1 MTGMQNCLRK
11 SKESV
16 FEMRKEIRLAGFG
29 GQGLILAGIILA
41 KAAVMHVGLEAAQ
54 RQSYGTEARGGASRS
69 EVIISDQAIDYPG
82 VISGRNDIL
91 IAMGGAALTKYL
103 KDVKPGGIV
112 IYDPDLI
119 LNVPKGVDANFY
131 GIRAAATAERLGRRI
146 VANMVMIGALAEL
159 TDILPLDAVKKTV
172 SSSVKAGT
180 EEMNLQAIDAGI
192 AEAKSLTKKVA

>member
-1 MTGMQNCLRK
+1 
-11 SKESV
+11 
-16 FEMRKEIRLAGFG
+16 MRKEIRLAGFG
-29 GQGLILAGIILA
+29 GQGLILAGVVLA
-41 KAAVMHVGLEAAQ
+41 KAAVMHAGLEAAQ

-82 VISGRNDIL
+82 VISGKNDIL
-91 IAMGGAALTKYL
+91 IAMGGAALTRYL

-119 LNVPKGVDANFY
+119 LNVPKDVDANFY

-159 TDILPLDAVKKTV
+159 TGILPLDAVKKAIG
-172 SSSVKAGT
+172 SSVKAGT
-180 EEMNLQAIDAGI
+180 EEMNLQAIDAGV